1 MRSKMKLSNA
11 LEEKQLDVRL
21 RDKLLEQGKL
31 TKKQV
36 DDYEKSLE
44 DLEAKATY
52 TEGDRK

>member
-1 MRSKMKLSNA
+1 MKLSNA